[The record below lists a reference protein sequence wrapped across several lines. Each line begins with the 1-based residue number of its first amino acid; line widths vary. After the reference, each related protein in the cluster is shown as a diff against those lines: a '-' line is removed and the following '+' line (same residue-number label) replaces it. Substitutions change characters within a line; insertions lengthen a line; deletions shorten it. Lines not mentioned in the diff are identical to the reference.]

1 MAEVSTLLDF
11 STAMLD
17 LSVTEVTTVK
27 DLLHVTSVETLG
39 NSSGGLYNETVET
52 EIPSVFN
59 STSADFIN
67 VTDSYS
73 FYNDS
78 NVTQIVQTVHSGFY
92 HIPKYDLPVMVII
105 CFILSIMVLAT
116 IIGNVFVIA
125 AVILERSLQ
134 GVSNYLILS
143 LAVTDL
149 LVAVCVMPLSLINEV
164 SVHWYLGNTICDF
177 WISVDVLCCTAS
189 ILHLVAISLDRF
201 WGVSN
206 IDYIRRRCA
215 KQILKMIGA
224 VWFVAVSISI
234 PPLFGW
240 KEEDNNAEKNGLCVI
255 SQNLVYTVFS
265 TFGAFYCPLV
275 LMVFLNCKIYVAAR
289 SRIRKKNFL
298 GRNKPVAASPV
309 TNADMKTV
317 GRTSSCSDDDGY
329 TMCNGS
335 LAVTTALNEEMQYS
349 KENSDGTTVNNSGGY
364 LSVPSPRHPYPAR
377 NNGHLEINEHNDVS
391 CLTHVTEIQES
402 PDFSNHVHFK
412 NITKTTENNNHKHD
426 LFRLKKN
433 RREADRK
440 RKDKLEM
447 KRERKAA
454 KVLGIITGAFV
465 ACWLPFFVL
474 AVLVPFCGTHCNI
487 PNAVFS
493 FCLWLGYFNSSLNP
507 ILYTIFNPSFRKAF
521 HKIIYG
527 KYRLR
532 G

>member
-1 MAEVSTLLDF
+1 MEMENITVVLNSTDGYDYDYNLTDVGVVSAINTSKNLTVYNITSFLQNVTMETF
-11 STAMLD
+11 SEFTRD
-17 LSVTEVTTVK
+17 YNCC
-27 DLLHVTSVETLG
+27 
-39 NSSGGLYNETVET
+39 NSSE
-52 EIPSVFN
+52 PPPVFHP
-59 STSADFIN
+59 
-67 VTDSYS
+67 V
-73 FYNDS
+73 
-78 NVTQIVQTVHSGFY
+78 FY
-92 HIPKYDLPVMVII
+92 HIPKYSLPVMVMI
-105 CFILSIMVLAT
+105 CLILSLMVLAT
-116 IIGNVFVIA
+116 ILGNVFVIA

-149 LVAVCVMPLSLINEV
+149 FVAVIVMPLSLINEV

-215 KQILKMIGA
+215 KQILKMIGV
-224 VWFVAVSISI
+224 VWFVSVSISI

-240 KEEDNNAEKNGLCVI
+240 KDPENNAEKKGLCMI

-265 TFGAFYCPLV
+265 TVGAFYCPLV

-289 SRIRKKNFL
+289 SRIRKKNFP

-317 GRTSSCSDDDGY
+317 GQTSSCSDDDGY

-335 LAVTTALNEEMQYS
+335 MAVTTALNEELQHYS
-349 KENSDGTTVNNSGGY
+349 QDNSDGITMNNGTEY
-364 LSVPSPRHPYPAR
+364 LSVPSRQPYGGR
-377 NNGHLEINEHNDVS
+377 NSGPLDQNDVS
-391 CLTHVTEIQES
+391 CVTHVTELQES
-402 PDFSNHVHFK
+402 PDFNNHVHFK
-412 NITKTTENNNHKHD
+412 NLNKASENNNHKHD
-426 LFRLKKN
+426 MFRLKKN

-454 KVLGIITGAFV
+454 KVLGIITGAFI

-474 AVLVPFCGTHCNI
+474 AVLAPFCGARCNI
-487 PNAVFS
+487 PDIVFS

-521 HKIIYG
+521 QKIIYG
-527 KYRLR
+527 RYRIR